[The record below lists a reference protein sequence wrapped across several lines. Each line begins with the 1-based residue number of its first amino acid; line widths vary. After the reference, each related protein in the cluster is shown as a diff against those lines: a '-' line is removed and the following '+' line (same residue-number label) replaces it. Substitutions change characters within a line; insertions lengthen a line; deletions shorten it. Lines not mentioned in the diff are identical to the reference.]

1 MGTKELL
8 TFSPEMIEIA
18 VIMGLGGLM
27 WLYAMRELLRK
38 NEDSEA
44 SKVVLTAGKK
54 AHNQAGGTTLQLTY
68 ITAEQILSLTAEQF
82 KEIPESEV
90 DKLPTAMKDIFKR
103 HRNEVMLA
111 DRAKNNK

>member
-1 MGTKELL
+1 MGTKEFLS
-8 TFSPEMIEIA
+8 FSPEMIQIM
-18 VIMGLGGLM
+18 VIMGFGCIM

-38 NEDSEA
+38 HNDSEA

-54 AHNQAGGTTLQLTY
+54 AGNQGGGSTLQLTY
-68 ITAEQILSLTAEQF
+68 ITAEQILSLTAEQI

-90 DKLPTAMKDIFKR
+90 DKLPTAMKDIYKR

>member
-1 MGTKELL
+1 MGF
-8 TFSPEMIEIA
+8 TFSPEIIQIT
-18 VIMGLGGLM
+18 VIMGLGSIM

-44 SKVVLTAGKK
+44 GKVVLSGGKK
-54 AHNQAGGTTLQLTY
+54 SRQGGGSMLQLTY
-68 ITAEQILSLTAEQF
+68 ITEEQIVALTAEQM

-90 DKLPTAMKDIFKR
+90 DKLPAPMQALYKK